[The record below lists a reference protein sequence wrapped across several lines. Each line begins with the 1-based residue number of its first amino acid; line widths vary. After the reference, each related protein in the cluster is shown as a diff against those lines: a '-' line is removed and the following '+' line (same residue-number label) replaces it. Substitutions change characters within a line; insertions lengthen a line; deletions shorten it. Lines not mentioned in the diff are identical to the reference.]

1 MARGVVVEDVFVKPD
16 GESWRKA
23 RAMTSFAQVRDGR
36 VWYPKEPV
44 LFG

>member
-1 MARGVVVEDVFVKPD
+1 VEDVFVKPD
-16 GESWRKA
+16 GESERKPH
-23 RAMTSFAQVRDGR
+23 AMTSFAQVRDGR

>member
-1 MARGVVVEDVFVKPD
+1 MARGLAVEDIFVKPD
-16 GESWRKA
+16 GESER
-23 RAMTSFAQVRDGR
+23 RSHAMTAFAQVRDGR